1 MQLHDLE
8 ICFRTILSIKNYFG
22 WFSPSSQCWSVILLL
37 WLNFSAANKSSL
49 CLTEADDLFETT
61 VMGYRLSQ
69 KILDGHFNW
78 CQGYWWSSSGVPKH
92 YTLLTCSLETHGNW
106 FFDQTVL
113 SMVGTA
119 GGPRGCLDLKNKK
132 MQWWRALKVPPLGSN
147 FQLRMMKDLIKR
159 DLGTW
164 NKETMN
170 ISFILRSTAG
180 QDIISSRENYKAI
193 IIWWF
198 LKIEQRFHI
207 LR

>member
-1 MQLHDLE
+1 MIFLRQQWWDIDSHKKNPRWTFQLVP
-8 ICFRTILSIKNYFG
+8 G
-22 WFSPSSQCWSVILLL
+22 LLMIFL
-37 WLNFSAANKSSL
+37 RCAKALYS
-49 CLTEADDLFETT
+49 
-61 VMGYRLSQ
+61 
-69 KILDGHFNW
+69 
-78 CQGYWWSSSGVPKH
+78 
-92 YTLLTCSLETHGNW
+92 TLLTCSLETHGNW

-207 LR
+207 CK

>member
-1 MQLHDLE
+1 M
-8 ICFRTILSIKNYFG
+8 YFS
-22 WFSPSSQCWSVILLL
+22 F
-37 WLNFSAANKSSL
+37 ANKSIL
-49 CLTEADDLFETT
+49 CVTEADDLLETT

-92 YTLLTCSLETHGNW
+92 YSYTHGNW

-170 ISFILRSTAG
+170 ISFILRSAG
-180 QDIISSRENYKAI
+180 QDINSSRENYMAI

-198 LKIEQRFHI
+198 FKNRTKLPQFHI
-207 LR
+207 VLVFYCF